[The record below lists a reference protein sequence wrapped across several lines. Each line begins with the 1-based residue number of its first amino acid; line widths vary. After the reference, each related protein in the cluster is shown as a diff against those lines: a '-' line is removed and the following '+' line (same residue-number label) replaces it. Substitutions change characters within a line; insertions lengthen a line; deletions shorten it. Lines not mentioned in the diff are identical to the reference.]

1 MNRSLERV
9 IATGL
14 RGRLLDRPARFVL
27 RELTGSTEVK
37 AYRARE
43 SGVWLHLQHGTPD
56 VLVLDEIF
64 YQRLYEPPA
73 EVAPMLRAPLR
84 ALDAGANIGMFGVW
98 LLGRFPE
105 SEVLSLEPDARNASL
120 LRRTIEANHAAPH
133 WRLVQGAAATAAGK
147 VGFAGS
153 DFATSHVVEDPN
165 APMVPAVDFF
175 EQAEGAQLIK
185 IDIEGSEW
193 PILADPR
200 MAQLDASVLVLE
212 YHPDKCPQPDTHATA
227 HTLLERAGYASK
239 PIFQAASGVG
249 MLWAWRPA

>member
-14 RGRLLDRPARFVL
+14 RGRLLDRPARFAL
-27 RELTGSTEVK
+27 RELTGSTDVK

-43 SGVWLHLQHGTPD
+43 SGVWLHLQHNTPD

-73 EVAPMLRAPLR
+73 EIARMLRTPLR

-98 LLGRFPE
+98 LLGRCPD
-105 SEVLSLEPDARNASL
+105 SDLLSLEPDPRNASL
-120 LRRTIEANHAAPH
+120 LRRTIEANQAERH
-133 WRLVQGAAATAAGK
+133 WRLVQSAAATVAGE

-153 DFATSHVVEDPN
+153 DFATSHVVEDPD
-165 APMVPAVDFF
+165 APTVPAVDFF
-175 EQAEGAQLIK
+175 EQAEGAQLVK

-200 MAQLDASVLVLE
+200 MARLDASVLVLE
-212 YHPDKCPQPDTHATA
+212 YHPDNCPQPESHVMAR
-227 HTLLERAGYASK
+227 TLLERAGYTSK